1 MTTQTQTKRITKDDW
16 WVICRALDEYA
27 RTLADMAGD
36 DKWADS
42 MRDSFAN
49 DTEQAKELLTR
60 LVNTKL
66 AERDKWLGFQ
76 DYIEL

>member
-1 MTTQTQTKRITKDDW
+1 MTTETKRITKDDW

-27 RTLADMAGD
+27 GQLADMARD

-42 MRDSFAN
+42 MRDSFASDN
-49 DTEQAKELLTR
+49 EKARELLTR

-66 AERDKWLGFQ
+66 AERDKWIGFQ